1 MTISSQLP
9 VVFHAKAGSLLR
21 ALSLTPGQN
30 LEARVLHQAA
40 GGMTRVQVGGQF
52 LALNLPNAQPVGTI
66 LTLAVQQ
73 VDGQMRLALLS
84 SRQPPAQSQSQPA
97 TTIQLSQGQGA
108 QGPLPAQAYGPASQI
123 APQSSAPGNAAQI
136 GAPAVTASPQ
146 PAAATPGAAAAPSAS
161 PQGTGAN
168 GAAAARAGALQYGPI
183 SPAPPGQGPTQ
194 AALTQMVQQAI
205 PQQGSLT
212 AVTGLLTALMSQSGL
227 PGPLLKAARQV
238 LGNQLDLTG
247 KIDGAALKDAVTKSG
262 LFQEAALA
270 ANRPAAA
277 AADMKSGLLA
287 LRHGLAQWLGN
298 EAQLSPIARLPPP
311 LRGMIP
317 RVRQLEQASPI
328 LPLDPEDAGRLLLER
343 TEGALSRLR
352 LHQHASLPE
361 AGHRAETQWNLDLP
375 IAVAG
380 YQTILQLQI
389 HQDAHSEVVE
399 PEDRSWQVSFATNLP
414 DLGEVGAQISLRGKL
429 TGILLWAER
438 KDVVADLG
446 GRVEALRQEL
456 ASVGLVPGA
465 IVVRVGP
472 PAEPLSSRRAGA
484 AVDALL

>member
-52 LALNLPNAQPVGTI
+52 LAINLPSAQPVGSI

-84 SRQPPAQSQSQPA
+84 SRPPPGQAQSQPA
-97 TTIQLSQGQGA
+97 TSIQLSQGQG
-108 QGPLPAQAYGPASQI
+108 GPMPPATQAYGPTAQPASQPTSAGGAAQTGAQPVTVSQ
-123 APQSSAPGNAAQI
+123 APSPAIPGASAPPANPSAA
-136 GAPAVTASPQ
+136 ASANTASM
-146 PAAATPGAAAAPSAS
+146 ARAATP
-161 PQGTGAN
+161 
-168 GAAAARAGALQYGPI
+168 YGPVL
-183 SPAPPGQGPTQ
+183 PAPAGQGQVQ
-194 AALTQMVQQAI
+194 AALAQMVQHAI
-205 PQQGSLT
+205 PQQGSV
-212 AVTGLLTALMSQSGL
+212 AGVTGLLTALMSQSGL
-227 PGPLLKAARQV
+227 PEPLLKAARQV
-238 LGNQLDLTG
+238 LGTQLDING
-247 KIDGAALKDAVTKSG
+247 KPDAAALKSAVAKSG

-277 AADMKSGLLA
+277 AGDMKSALLS
-287 LRHGLAQWLGN
+287 LRQGLAQWLGA
-298 EAQLSPIARLPPP
+298 EAQLSPILRVPPP

-317 RVRQLEQASPI
+317 RVRQVEPLPPV
-328 LPLDPEDAGRLLLER
+328 LPLDGENAGRLLLER
-343 TEGALSRLR
+343 TDGALSRLR
-352 LHQHASLPE
+352 LQQHASLPE
-361 AGHRAETQWNLDLP
+361 AAQRNEMQWNTDLP

-389 HQDAHSEVVE
+389 HQDAHADAIDA
-399 PEDRSWQVSFATNLP
+399 EDRSWQVSFATNLP
-414 DLGEVGAQISLRGKL
+414 ELGEVGAQVSLRGKL

-438 KDVVADLG
+438 KEVVADLTAG
-446 GRVEALRQEL
+446 LDALRQEL
-456 ASVGLVPGA
+456 SGVGLLPGA
-465 IVVRVGP
+465 IVVRLGP
-472 PAEPLSSRRAGA
+472 PVDPLSAQRAGG